1 LSRAARRGAH
11 ITAAALHEGYWVDIG
26 AVRVEEAQ
34 WDELRRDFSGPEAS
48 KRVAEVLADRG
59 FPVSV
64 DDSSS
69 ARRERLRTGAL
80 LREGHRVRLAVMR
93 DRGSAGRL
101 GTIEL
106 DELLQVTATHEEGH
120 LCDRTRFLP
129 LSKNLLAVLGFL
141 VDCGFSPASVSEALE
156 YRAQLVALCD
166 SPDPR
171 VPLAQVLD
179 SVEDGPS
186 GVTSHASGY
195 ASLLEDLLG
204 VLDHRV
210 RTDPQAAAIVDPGYT
225 LAHQLHHV
233 PAELLRSLAL
243 ELASKKRIVR

>member
-1 LSRAARRGAH
+1 
-11 ITAAALHEGYWVDIG
+11 
-26 AVRVEEAQ
+26 
-34 WDELRRDFSGPEAS
+34 
-48 KRVAEVLADRG
+48 
-59 FPVSV
+59 
-64 DDSSS
+64 
-69 ARRERLRTGAL
+69 
-80 LREGHRVRLAVMR
+80 MR